1 MPYLLAGTAGKGL
14 EEGSVPGQVL
24 FLQGKVVTSQGKLSK
39 LKSGET
45 WETVQSGDEPRPL
58 KSTWDKLNMKNIGT
72 KSVNMSDIM
81 VCDCLGIGKNNYF
94 SLGSADQIKSFFIP
108 QMYFWDTLS
117 LMVLWGFYHK

>member
-81 VCDCLGIGKNNYF
+81 VYLAMF
-94 SLGSADQIKSFFIP
+94 STTIDNILCF
-108 QMYFWDTLS
+108 L
-117 LMVLWGFYHK
+117 VLII